1 MGQYAPQKKKP
12 NKQRCLEN
20 TLVLQLENLAV
31 PQTRFMRQDTLV
43 ISLYE
48 MLL

>member
-1 MGQYAPQKKKP
+1 MGQDAPQKK
-12 NKQRCLEN
+12 RRLEN
-20 TLVLQLENLAV
+20 TLALQSENLAV
-31 PQTRFMRQDTLV
+31 LQTRLMRQDTLV